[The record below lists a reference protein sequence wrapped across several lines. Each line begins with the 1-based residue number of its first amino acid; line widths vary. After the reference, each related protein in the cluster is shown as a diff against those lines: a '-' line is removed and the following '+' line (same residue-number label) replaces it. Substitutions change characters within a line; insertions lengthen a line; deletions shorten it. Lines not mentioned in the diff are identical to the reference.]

1 MTKIRDGEIAG
12 QSRRDHA
19 LREQLEAARAAQAQA
34 EAARDR
40 LLDGIESALEGF
52 VLYDADDR
60 MVAFNSRFEQLFA
73 PRVAIG
79 MRFED
84 LIRSSAEN
92 GLVPFG
98 ELNPEEWIAQR
109 LQRHRN
115 PGPPFKLRLKNG
127 IWIRISEGRT
137 RDGGL
142 VGAYTDITELEEQRE
157 RLEKLVATTEIANA
171 GARAAQR
178 QLLDAI
184 ESSSE
189 GFALYD
195 ADDRLVVYN
204 SRYQDIFAGPDCAV
218 FPARPPFVEAPGT
231 PFEVVI
237 RSFAESALALLD
249 DQTIDEWVEQRLER
263 HRHPSGPFMLVHRDG
278 VALRISE
285 RKTSDGGTVC
295 VYTDI
300 TELEE
305 HRHRLE
311 ELVARRTDKLERRT
325 AQLRKSREELEHAR
339 DAAEQA
345 SIAKSEF
352 LANMSHEIRTP
363 MNGVIGMA
371 ELLEGTELSEQQHR
385 YVSIILHSADTLMN
399 LINDIL
405 DFSKIEAGR
414 LELEMIPFPLRDTLG
429 DTLQTLAKRAADK
442 NLELAC
448 HIPPEVP
455 DRLVGDPTRLRQIIV
470 NLVGNAIKFTE
481 IGEVVVDVTL
491 EDRRKGGVRLAFKV
505 RDTGIGIPKTQQE
518 RIFEAFAQADTST
531 TRQYGGTGLGLA
543 ISARLAEKM
552 GGRMQIES
560 NPGLGSIF
568 TFGADFEF
576 TEGEASPRS
585 ARVAEL
591 GGLRVLVVDDN
602 ATNRQILEEI
612 IVNWGMLPIVAADGA
627 AALSAVRQAVDALPN
642 LALLDVMMPE
652 MNGFE
657 LAAHIRQVPDLKETR
672 IVMMSS
678 AGGPSDEAL
687 SRELDISSLL
697 VKPVKQSDLL
707 NAITGAFGVSMWKGE
722 GRRAS
727 GSARLVAERGLRV
740 LLAED
745 GAVNRQVAVD
755 LLTRRGH
762 RVDTVENGQEAL
774 DAVERGGYDLVLMD
788 VHMPVMD
795 GLAATVAIRA
805 LPSPE
810 QASVPVIALTASA
823 MLADRERCF
832 AAGMDGYVTKPF
844 RATELFRIVER
855 YEPTAASPPAGRLAA
870 VPPQPAT
877 ADVSVLDWNSALR
890 NLDSDEALLRELA
903 GMFLIEYPK
912 LMSIMDAANA
922 SGDAAELRRAA
933 HTMKGSAD
941 VIAAGGVVSAAQR
954 LADLGREGKLANL
967 PEALRALA
975 VELDRLQP
983 LLERAL
989 LVDPVSRPQSRA

>member
-1 MTKIRDGEIAG
+1 MTKTRAEHPLA
-12 QSRRDHA
+12 A
-19 LREQLEAARAAQAQA
+19 QLEAARMAQTQA

-60 MVAFNSRFEQLFA
+60 MVAFNSRFNELFA
-73 PRVAIG
+73 PAGIRIEIG

-84 LIRSSAEN
+84 LIRSAAEN
-92 GLVPFG
+92 ELVPFG
-98 ELNPEEWIAQR
+98 ELTMEEWVAQR
-109 LQRHRN
+109 LKRHRN
-115 PGPPFKLRLKNG
+115 PGPPFKLRLNNG
-127 IWIRISEGRT
+127 MWIRISEGRT
-137 RDGGL
+137 RDGGM

-157 RLEKLVATTEIANA
+157 HLEELVAKTEAA
-171 GARAAQR
+171 TARAEAAQR
-178 QLLDAI
+178 RLLDAI
-184 ESSSE
+184 ESSLE

-195 ADDRLVVYN
+195 AEDRLVVYN
-204 SRYQDIFAGPDCAV
+204 SRYRDFFSGPPERAVLPAGPFAV
-218 FPARPPFVEAPGT
+218 DGT

-237 RSFAESALALLD
+237 RTFAESGLSPLD
-249 DQTIDEWVEQRLER
+249 GQTVDEWIARRLER
-263 HRHPSGPFMLVHRDG
+263 HRNPSGPFNLMHKDG
-278 VALRISE
+278 TTIRVSE
-285 RKTSDGGTVC
+285 RKTGDGGTIC

-300 TELEE
+300 TELEK

-311 ELVARRTDKLERRT
+311 ELVAKRTAKLEQRT
-325 AQLRKSREELEHAR
+325 EQLRRSREELERAR

-414 LELEMIPFPLRDTLG
+414 LELETIPFMLRDTLG

-442 NLELAC
+442 GLELAC

-455 DRLVGDPTRLRQIIV
+455 DQLVGDPTRLRQVIV

-481 IGEVVVDVTL
+481 TGEVVVDVTL
-491 EDRRKGGVRLAFKV
+491 EGQTENGARLEFRV
-505 RDTGIGIPKTQQE
+505 RDTGIGIPKPQQE

-543 ISARLAEKM
+543 IAAQLAERM
-552 GGRMQIES
+552 GGRMQLDS
-560 NPGLGSIF
+560 KPGVGSVFTFAADFGLGPQ
-568 TFGADFEF
+568 A
-576 TEGEASPRS
+576 AQAQP
-585 ARVAEL
+585 AREAEL
-591 GGLRVLVVDDN
+591 RGRRALLVDDN

-612 IVNWGMLPIVAADGA
+612 VVNWGMIPIVASDGV
-627 AALSAVRQAVDALPN
+627 AALSALEQAAGALPD

-657 LAAHIRQVPDLKETR
+657 LAARIRQRPELKETR

-678 AGGPSDEAL
+678 AGRPSDESL
-687 SRELDISSLL
+687 LRELDISRLL

-707 NAITGAFGVSMWKGE
+707 NAITNALGVSMREDAGE
-722 GRRAS
+722 GTTRP
-727 GSARLVAERGLRV
+727 ARLRTAAALHV

-755 LLTRRGH
+755 LLTKRGH
-762 RVDTVENGQEAL
+762 RVKAVGNGQEAVE
-774 DAVERGGYDLVLMD
+774 AVERGGYDLVLMD

-795 GLAATVAIRA
+795 GLAATAAIRA
-805 LPSPE
+805 LARPE
-810 QASVPVIALTASA
+810 YARVPIIALTASA
-823 MLADRERCF
+823 TPADRERCL

-844 RATELFRIVER
+844 RATELFRVVER
-855 YEPTAASPPAGRLAA
+855 YEPTPVSAPAVSATA
-870 VPPQPAT
+870 VPEQMEA
-877 ADVSVLDWNSALR
+877 AAEASVLDWDGALR
-890 NLDSDEALLRELA
+890 NLDGDEALLRELA
-903 GMFLIEYPK
+903 AMFLVEYPK
-912 LMSIMDAANA
+912 LMAAIDAAHA
-922 SGDAAELRRAA
+922 SGNAAELRRAA
-933 HTMKGSAD
+933 HTLKGSAQ
-941 VIAAGGVVSAAQR
+941 VIGAAGVGTAAQR
-954 LADLGREGKLANL
+954 LADLGREGKLAPV
-967 PEALRALA
+967 PEARRALA
-975 VELDRLQP
+975 AELDRLEP
-983 LLERAL
+983 LLQRAT
-989 LVDPVSRPQSRA
+989 SEAKQGASTS